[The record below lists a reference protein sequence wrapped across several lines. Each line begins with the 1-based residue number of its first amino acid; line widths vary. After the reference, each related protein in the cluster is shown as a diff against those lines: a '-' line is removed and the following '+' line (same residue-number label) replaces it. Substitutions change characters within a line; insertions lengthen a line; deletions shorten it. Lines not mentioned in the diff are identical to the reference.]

1 MPPRGRSL
9 RVTVGR
15 DGHPFPRHT
24 PFRYRWKKVLDGG
37 LHRFWSAFRPSHSA
51 YRAALRRLDIRLVEI
66 PIRRLPEPFRGYT
79 IAYLSDLHV
88 GSFLRSEDLVAVA
101 RRVSALRP
109 DLIALGG
116 DFINY
121 FEDELDELVPAL
133 RHLQARDGLVAV
145 PGNHEYYAE
154 DPKRLLKRLADLG
167 PVVLLNDA
175 IAIRRGGT
183 ALWILGVDDGERGN
197 FDLDAALRP
206 VENGDPKILLSH
218 QPDALPLA
226 AERGIDLVLSGHT
239 HGGQF
244 RFPWIGPIVHHTK
257 HGYVGGLYRHGES
270 TLYVGRGIGAAVVPF
285 RLNCPPE
292 VPFIRL
298 VPG

>member
-1 MPPRGRSL
+1 MECDP
-9 RVTVGR
+9 
-15 DGHPFPRHT
+15 HPFARHS

-37 LHRFWSAFRPSHSA
+37 LHRFWATFGPAHRA
-51 YRAALRRLDIRLVEI
+51 YRVALKRLEIGVVEV
-66 PIRRLPEPFRGYT
+66 PIRRLPEAFRGYT
-79 IAYLSDLHV
+79 IAYLSDIHA
-88 GSFLRSEDLVAVA
+88 GSFLRPEDLVAVA

-116 DFINY
+116 DLINY
-121 FEDELDELVPAL
+121 HEDELDALVPAL
-133 RHLQARDGLVAV
+133 RHLEARDGLVAV

-154 DPKRLLKRLADLG
+154 DPRRLFRRLAALG
-167 PVVLLNDA
+167 PVVLVNDA
-175 IAIRRGGT
+175 FAVRRGDAT
-183 ALWILGVDDGERGN
+183 LWILGVDDGERGR

-244 RFPWIGPIVHHTK
+244 RFPFVGALVHHTK
-257 HGYVGGLYRHGES
+257 YGYVGGLYRKGE
-270 TLYVGRGIGAAVVPF
+270 TLLYVGRGVGAAVVPF

-292 VPFIRL
+292 VPLIRL
-298 VPG
+298 VPA